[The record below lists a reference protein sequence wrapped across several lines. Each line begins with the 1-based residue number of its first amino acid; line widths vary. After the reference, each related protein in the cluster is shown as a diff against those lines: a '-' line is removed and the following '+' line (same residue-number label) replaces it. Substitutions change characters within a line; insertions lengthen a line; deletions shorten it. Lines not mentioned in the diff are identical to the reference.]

1 MYLDK
6 ELLLSDAQVVCNS
19 GSELSEN
26 IIDLGAAKN
35 VAQGKQLYA
44 VIIVDTSFTTATSI
58 DFQLWTHSTTTV
70 TSGTMMCSTGAIV
83 IASLTANRAPIVL
96 PVGDALGTAKQYVG
110 MYYVLAGSNAGAGA
124 VTTFLTFDPPSTHA

>member
-6 ELLLSDAQVVCNS
+6 QLLLSDSQVICNS

-26 IIDLGAAKN
+26 IIDLSAARNIAK
-35 VAQGKQLYA
+35 GKQMYV
-44 VIIVDTSFTTATSI
+44 VIIVDTTFTTATSI
-58 DFQLWTHSTTTV
+58 DFQLMTHTTTTV
-70 TSGTMMCSTGAIV
+70 SSGSIMVSTGAIA

-96 PVGDALGTAKQYVG
+96 PVGDALGAAKQYVG

-124 VTTFLTFDPPSTHA
+124 VTAFLAFDAP